1 MLMGAFQPFLT
12 LTGTAWAMTPIATGQ
27 ISSLG
32 YEVVNGPG
40 MLASNIAQGGATL
53 AVAFKTKNKMCI
65 RDRDKLHM
73 ADVKNLFL
81 GGLMVRRVS
90 AAVMLLCLFVL
101 WVTKANWK
109 KILARG
115 YQIGLGIATA
125 GVAFLAGA
133 LIVDFNTAFTVFHE
147 IFFTNDLWL
156 FDPAEDYMIR
166 MLPEVFFYD
175 MALRIGGIFIISMLI
190 FLAVSVFLARQ
201 AKKDEN
207 ERKIKS
213 TYE

>member
-1 MLMGAFQPFLT
+1 
-12 LTGTAWAMTPIATGQ
+12 
-27 ISSLG
+27 
-32 YEVVNGPG
+32 
-40 MLASNIAQGGATL
+40 
-53 AVAFKTKNKMCI
+53 
-65 RDRDKLHM
+65 M

-125 GVAFLAGA
+125 GVVFLAGA

-147 IFFTNDLWL
+147 IFL
-156 FDPAEDYMIR
+156 PMICGC
-166 MLPEVFFYD
+166 LIP
-175 MALRIGGIFIISMLI
+175 LRII
-190 FLAVSVFLARQ
+190 
-201 AKKDEN
+201 
-207 ERKIKS
+207 
-213 TYE
+213 

>member
-1 MLMGAFQPFLT
+1 MMDYLIGDRENLDVYT
-12 LTGTAWAMTPIATGQ
+12 
-27 ISSLG
+27 
-32 YEVVNGPG
+32 VVEGKEQDFFNE
-40 MLASNIAQGGATL
+40 Q
-53 AVAFKTKNKMCI
+53 
-65 RDRDKLHM
+65 DKLHM

-166 MLPEVFFYD
+166 MLPEGFFSDMVIRISEVF
-175 MALRIGGIFIISMLI
+175 GGVLLLI
-190 FLAVSVFLARQ
+190 WIVLFFGKNNC
-201 AKKDEN
+201 KKEEKKVD
-207 ERKIKS
+207 
-213 TYE
+213 